1 MKSFR
6 KLLYLVPFALLAVG
20 CSKKNTPTTKKP
32 DDTTKVVETTVKKY
46 NVKVNKT
53 IEDAATIT
61 GTGSFTI
68 NSNTTITIELNDGYT
83 YEGLYNG
90 ENKLTDELSY
100 TVENIT
106 ADITLT
112 AKFSA
117 ITYGLSIDSDNEL
130 YGTVEDINGNYAC
143 GSTVTLKATP
153 DDDYVLEGW
162 YVNGEFYN
170 NEATTTY
177 KIPAENVEIVAKFK
191 IKTFTI
197 TITDNIGGEGLYYIG
212 SNEYTEP
219 ETFEIYTY
227 VYYEIDSP
235 YGYYIDKVLVNG
247 EESWYSDELSMD
259 KDYEIEVIYDLETMY
274 FYLVYDNN
282 KLLSNG
288 IRINGVPDYL
298 DQGEYYGFYDEDG
311 DYRYV
316 SGYYKY
322 TEEVT
327 ITLRIKTDY
336 NLVGLL
342 DSYENEY
349 VGTISKNDQTTI
361 KEDIITLTITNEN
374 MLVIEFLGR
383 EIELSVTSADE
394 ATGTVTGGGKY
405 HYGDEVDIKATPV
418 KGYRFDKWVN
428 ENGIAYFVG
437 QNDDITLLGNATYI
451 AHFVPDEFNS
461 KIILVSRNK
470 TKEVQ
475 NVYRTYLT
483 EYEIPAPEV
492 SGYTFAGWLEN
503 EDITSLFS
511 TEITLNYTMINED
524 STIYAYYTPNSYNVT
539 YNLDGGTCSET
550 GNTLT
555 FGDAF
560 TTLIP
565 TKENYIFMGYNYF
578 HEEETFYYDGTS
590 SQIGYYIARLYG
602 VNPSNVDGIIDRE
615 VIYLNGTLVT
625 SFDTMVYEG
634 DEVVIIDYVSG
645 DKVVNADGTSYGVYG
660 YGKDSTFIAVWG
672 ALVTKKYN
680 DGTPDETASYYLN
693 DTVATYGTPERPGYQ
708 FLGWYVDDE
717 LYVFTTKL
725 THNITIE
732 AKWEIIDYT
741 VKLEINYPSRG
752 EITTP
757 ITMAHIGDE
766 LTISVEPGDVYTF
779 EYWYCDYDKQRYY
792 DSTIT
797 YTMPASNIKFTAYIS
812 AYIMYI
818 SPNDNTMG
826 SVEEDSV
833 VARPGQEVTVKAI
846 PAEGYGFEGWKYNG
860 EIISTDSETTI
871 IMPDATM
878 VFVTAVFG
886 KIVTDNYE
894 RLGNK
899 VWFGY
904 YPQTCL
910 NPNGQSGSNS
920 ALITELENIAGG
932 FPTLDTKVHY
942 EETKDNTNW
951 INYDYYI
958 YPNEN
963 DWFKAEQKVNYET
976 YQTYWEKT
984 YYNAPHM
991 WYIDIDYDGDGK
1003 YDYRGLLIYSYRND
1017 EINKEKSSTNT
1028 DSTHQD
1034 DNHFGRSVVYDTY
1047 WFKYELIEWDVLENN
1062 DGTVK
1067 LIANLAIDSQN
1078 FSLSSNSYASSYIRD
1093 FLNDD
1098 FYNTAFNDLEKSI
1111 MNTMTIGSNNDF
1123 VTILTQEE
1131 ATSYFENNADRTTQP
1146 TDYAMSQNCYVY
1158 SSPSIYNPT
1167 NDGNCYWLTRSAYT
1181 ESGKIYYI
1189 NYAGTVANGKTN
1201 MTYYGIRP
1209 VITVTL

>member
-6 KLLYLVPFALLAVG
+6 KLLYLIPFALLAVG
-20 CSKKNTPTTKKP
+20 CSKKNTPTTTKP
-32 DDTTKVVETTVKKY
+32 DDTTKVVETTEKKY
-46 NVKVNKT
+46 NIKVNKT

-61 GTGSFTI
+61 GTGSFVI
-68 NSNTTITIELNDGYT
+68 NSSTTITIELKDGYT
-83 YEGLYNG
+83 YDGLYNG
-90 ENKLTDELSY
+90 ENKITDQLSY
-100 TVENIT
+100 KIETIT
-106 ADITLT
+106 EDLTLR
-112 AKFSA
+112 AEFSA
-117 ITYGLSIDSDNEL
+117 ITYNLAISSDDSEK
-130 YGTVEDINGNYAC
+130 GEIEAINGQYAC
-143 GSTVTLKATP
+143 GSTVTLKAYP
-153 DDDYVLEGW
+153 KDDYILEGW
-162 YVNGEFYN
+162 YINGEFYN

-177 KIPAENVEIVAKFK
+177 KIPAEDIEIVAKFV

-197 TITDNIGGEGLYYIG
+197 TITDNIGGKGLYYIG

-227 VYYEIDSP
+227 VYYNIDSP
-235 YGYYIDKVLVNG
+235 YGYYIDKVLVNK
-247 EESWYSDELSMD
+247 EESGYSDELSMD

-322 TEEVT
+322 MEEVT

-374 MLVIEFLGR
+374 MLVIECLGR

-405 HYGDEVDIKATPV
+405 HYGDKVDIKATPV

-428 ENGIAYFVG
+428 ENGITYFVG

-475 NVYRTYLT
+475 DVYRTYLT

-511 TEITLNYTMINED
+511 TESTLNYTMINED

-555 FGDAF
+555 FGDSF
-560 TTLIP
+560 STLIP
-565 TKENYIFMGYNYF
+565 TKENYVFMGYNYF

-590 SQIGYYIARLYG
+590 SQIGYYIARLFG

-625 SFDTMVYEG
+625 SFDTMVYG
-634 DEVVIIDYVSG
+634 GNKVVIIDYVSG

-660 YGKDSTFIAVWG
+660 YGKDSTFIAIWG

-680 DGTPDETASYYLN
+680 DGTPDETNSYYLN
-693 DTVATYGTPERPGYQ
+693 DTVATYGTPERPGYK

-717 LYVFTTKL
+717 LYVFSTKL

-766 LTISVEPGDVYTF
+766 LTITVVAGDVYTF
-779 EYWYCDYDKQRYY
+779 EYWYCDYDKQKYY
-792 DSTIT
+792 DPTIT

-818 SPNDNTMG
+818 SPNDNLMG

-833 VARPGQEVTVKAI
+833 VARPGQEVAVKAI

-860 EIISTDSETTI
+860 EIIANESETTI
-871 IMPDATM
+871 TMPNSTM

-910 NPNGQSGSNS
+910 NPNGQAGNN
-920 ALITELENIAGG
+920 ADLIEELKKLAGDL
-932 FPTLDTKVHY
+932 PTLDTPANY
-942 EETKDNTNW
+942 EATKDSTEW

-958 YPNEN
+958 YPGGVWN
-963 DWFKAEQKVNYET
+963 KTET
-976 YQTYWEKT
+976 VIGAGGTSSLKTTYLK
-984 YYNAPHM
+984 APHM
-991 WYIDIDYDGDGK
+991 WYIDIDYDGDGR
-1003 YDYRGLLIYSYRND
+1003 YDYRGVLIYSYRTD
-1017 EINKEKSSTNT
+1017 EIKVGTPNSST
-1028 DSTHQD
+1028 DKTHQD
-1034 DNHFGRSVVYDTY
+1034 DNFYTKSTVYSTY
-1047 WFKYELIEWDVLENN
+1047 WFKYERVEWDIISNN
-1062 DGTVK
+1062 DGTYRMV
-1067 LIANLAIDSQN
+1067 ANLAIDSQN

-1131 ATSYFENNADRTTQP
+1131 VETIYTTNSARITKA
-1146 TDYAMSQNCYVY
+1146 TDYAQSQNAYVVTRTGT
-1158 SSPSIYNPT
+1158 YNY
-1167 NDGNCYWLTRSAYT
+1167 DKLGDSYWLTRSAAETSQNIYFVSTDGSMRTGYT
-1181 ESGKIYYI
+1181 Y
-1189 NYAGTVANGKTN
+1189 
-1201 MTYYGIRP
+1201 MTSYGIRP
-1209 VITVTL
+1209 VIAVTL